1 MGFQQDHY
9 VWRTSGER
17 TQAIILDPVLP
28 GSEVR
33 LIDGSHVHTSP
44 AENNHFFL
52 HSDDRF

>member
-33 LIDGSHVHTSP
+33 LIDSSHVHTSP
-44 AENNHFFL
+44 AVPHF
-52 HSDDRF
+52 SACIKSAGK